1 MTQATPIKATFSDCR
16 LVKGRKVFQLVFETP
31 IEAADDALAALGGLP
46 RPDIEKWFGIVAL
59 DLSKAVNDPPEKP
72 NSAPR
77 NFADLPAPQQAALR
91 CNDPNFQKF
100 LVSDGDAEKAAN
112 RVRLICHVKSRS
124 ELATNADARAK
135 WIELDDAFYRWQR
148 GFR

>member
-1 MTQATPIKATFSDCR
+1 MTQAKPIKATFSDCR

-46 RPDIEKWFGIVAL
+46 RPDMEKWFGIVAL
-59 DLSKAVNDPPEKP
+59 DLSKAVSDAPEKP

-77 NFADLPAPQQAALR
+77 NFADLPVPQQAALH

-100 LVSDGDAEKAAN
+100 VQADNAEQAAN
-112 RVRLICHVKSRS
+112 FIRGKCGVKSRA
-124 ELATNADARAK
+124 ELATNAAARAK
-135 WIELDDAFYRWQR
+135 WIELDDEFFRWQR